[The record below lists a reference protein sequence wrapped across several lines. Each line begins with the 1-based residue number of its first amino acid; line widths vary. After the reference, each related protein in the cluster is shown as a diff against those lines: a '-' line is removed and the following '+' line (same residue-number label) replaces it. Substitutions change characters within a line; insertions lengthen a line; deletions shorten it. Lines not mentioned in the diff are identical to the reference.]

1 MIHAPMP
8 RAIEW
13 GEDTMG
19 MDSLRMHFKN
29 IIQYWPDKADKLDVS
44 VFDKWVKEN
53 HSDQLNDNLTYPI
66 GLINQYVNV
75 ELDIMGSFV
84 LID

>member
-1 MIHAPMP
+1 MLGAMP

-13 GEDTMG
+13 GTDI
-19 MDSLRMHFKN
+19 MDKSSLRRHFKN
-29 IIQYWPDKADKLDVS
+29 IIQYLPDMADKLDQD
-44 VFDKWVKEN
+44 VFDEWVKEN

-66 GLINQYVNV
+66 SLVNQYVNV

-84 LID
+84 LI